1 MAIDGEQ
8 RAVRRQ
14 VSVPAPQKI
23 ARFICTNRGMYLSK
37 SQNVFV
43 QIAKYICPVRNVWAS
58 MAIDGEQRA
67 VRRQVSVPA
76 PPLKRPSCQTGALD
90 YHHLQPNTNK
100 KIDQLYLSKKENC
113 ICTD

>member
-1 MAIDGEQ
+1 MYLSKSQNIFVQRGRNVCASMAIDGEQ

-43 QIAKYICPVRNVWAS
+43 NKLIY
-58 MAIDGEQRA
+58 
-67 VRRQVSVPA
+67 
-76 PPLKRPSCQTGALD
+76 
-90 YHHLQPNTNK
+90 LQ
-100 KIDQLYLSKKENC
+100 
-113 ICTD
+113 

>member
-1 MAIDGEQ
+1 
-8 RAVRRQ
+8 
-14 VSVPAPQKI
+14 
-23 ARFICTNRGMYLSK
+23 MYLSK
-37 SQNVFV
+37 SQNIFV
-43 QIAKYICPVRNVWAS
+43 QRGRNVWAS

-100 KIDQLYLSKKENC
+100 KN
-113 ICTD
+113 